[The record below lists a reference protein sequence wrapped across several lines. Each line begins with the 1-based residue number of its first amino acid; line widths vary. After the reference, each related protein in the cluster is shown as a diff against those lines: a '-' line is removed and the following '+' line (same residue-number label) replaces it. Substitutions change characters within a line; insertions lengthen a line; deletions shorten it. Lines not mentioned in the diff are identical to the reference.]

1 MILAGLMSLS
11 VLAGCGG
18 GESGATSADCGKGKI
33 GVFIA
38 QNGNKFT
45 MTVGEAAKQRG
56 EEPGYEVS
64 VFDGQA
70 DQDTQVGQIENC
82 IIQGYK
88 GLIVE
93 PVSNDGLNTVFRDA
107 MNAGIAV
114 VTVVRTCAVQDEIT
128 AFAGADYEEASYI
141 EAKAALEAIGGKG
154 KVCILN
160 GQMGTSGEMVC
171 TQGFDCALAEFPDVE
186 VLEKQ
191 AADWQTDKGLQVTET
206 WLQKYSDID
215 AILAQDDPM
224 ALGAVKACTDAGK
237 TDIVIIGRN
246 GDTAALQAIKDGQM
260 LLTVQSNPTG
270 MGSTAAEVG
279 DKAINGEQTEANY
292 ATDNTVITIGN
303 VKEEIPI
310 KIAFDGSAFWE
321 TGMTY
326 EKQYDVVAR
335 AGYEYI
341 NPYNADFP
349 GFWKRPKA
357 TKRGNP
363 VTQEGHR
370 GSRAENR
377 LPDYRFPLAEP
388 GRICPSIRG
397 GLLEAYV

>member
-1 MILAGLMSLS
+1 MKKRVTAMILAGLISLS

-18 GESGATSADCGKGKI
+18 GESGAASADDSADGGKGKI

-38 QNGNKFT
+38 QNGNEFT

-56 EEPGYEVS
+56 KELGYEVS

-82 IIQGYK
+82 ITQGYK

-114 VTVVRTCAVQDEIT
+114 VTVVQTCAVQDEIT
-128 AFAGADYEEASYI
+128 AFVGADYEEASYV

-171 TQGFDCALAEFPDVE
+171 TQGFDRALAEFPDVE

-260 LLTVQSNPTG
+260 LLTVQSHPTG
-270 MGSTAAEVG
+270 MGSTAAEVV

-292 ATDNTVITIGN
+292 ATDNTVITIDN
-303 VKEEIPI
+303 VDKFLN
-310 KIAFDGSAFWE
+310 K
-321 TGMTY
+321 
-326 EKQYDVVAR
+326 
-335 AGYEYI
+335 
-341 NPYNADFP
+341 
-349 GFWKRPKA
+349 
-357 TKRGNP
+357 
-363 VTQEGHR
+363 
-370 GSRAENR
+370 
-377 LPDYRFPLAEP
+377 
-388 GRICPSIRG
+388 
-397 GLLEAYV
+397 

>member
-1 MILAGLMSLS
+1 MKKRVSALILAGLMSVSMLT
-11 VLAGCGG
+11 GCGG
-18 GESGATSADCGKGKI
+18 SSGAASGGAGSTGSAGSESKGKI

-38 QNGNKFT
+38 QNGNEFT
-45 MTVGEAAKQRG
+45 MTVGESAKQRG
-56 EEPGYEVS
+56 EELGYEVS

-82 IIQGYK
+82 ITQGYK

-114 VTVVRTCAVQDEIT
+114 VTVVQTCAVQDEIT
-128 AFAGADYEEASYI
+128 AFVGADYEEASYV

-171 TQGFDCALAEFPDVE
+171 TQGFDRALAEFPDVE
-186 VLEKQ
+186 VVEKQ
-191 AADWQTDKGLQVTET
+191 AADWQTDKALQVTET

-237 TDIVIIGRN
+237 SDIVIIGRN

-260 LLTVQSNPTG
+260 LLT
-270 MGSTAAEVG
+270 E
-279 DKAINGEQTEANY
+279 
-292 ATDNTVITIGN
+292 IG
-303 VKEEIPI
+303 
-310 KIAFDGSAFWE
+310 
-321 TGMTY
+321 
-326 EKQYDVVAR
+326 R
-335 AGYEYI
+335 AH
-341 NPYNADFP
+341 
-349 GFWKRPKA
+349 
-357 TKRGNP
+357 
-363 VTQEGHR
+363 V
-370 GSRAENR
+370 
-377 LPDYRFPLAEP
+377 
-388 GRICPSIRG
+388 
-397 GLLEAYV
+397 